1 MDIGIVGLGLIGGS
15 LGRDWRALGHRVW
28 GVSRQAATVEQAVA
42 MGAIDGGSTDLASF
56 HGRPVAVVVICTPLD
71 QVVPTGR
78 ALFPH
83 LETTTVVTDV
93 GSVKAPIVAA
103 LEPAWRRFVGGHPMA
118 GTADQGI
125 QAAQRGLFAGRP
137 YVLTPTAT
145 TDPDTLACLTTLLR
159 PLGCHLHPCD
169 PAAHDQAVAWISHL
183 PVLVSAALVGA
194 SCTGPS
200 PAVLAL
206 AQALASSGF
215 QDTSRVG
222 GGNPDLGLLMAREN
236 RPAVAAALDHY
247 RRQIDYLATLIQ
259 TEDWA
264 ALHTYLRQTQAGR
277 PAFVAPDPPPAA
289 PPQPL

>member
-1 MDIGIVGLGLIGGS
+1 
-15 LGRDWRALGHRVW
+15 
-28 GVSRQAATVEQAVA
+28 

-56 HGRPVAVVVICTPLD
+56 RGRPVAVVVICTPLD
-71 QVVPTGR
+71 WVVPTGQ

-83 LETTTVVTDV
+83 LEAATIVTDV
-93 GSVKAPIVAA
+93 GSVKTAIVSA
-103 LEPAWRRFVGGHPMA
+103 LGPAWQRFIGGHPMA

-125 QAAQRGLFAGRP
+125 QAAQRGLFTGRP

-145 TDPDTLACLTTLLR
+145 TDPDALSCLTDVLQ
-159 PLGCHLHPCD
+159 PLGCHLHSCA

-183 PVLVSAALVGA
+183 PVLVSAALIGA

-200 PAVLAL
+200 PAILAL

-215 QDTSRVG
+215 RDTSRVG

-236 RPAVAAALDHY
+236 RPAVTLALDYY
-247 RRQIDYLATLIQ
+247 RQQIDHLATLIE
-259 TEDWA
+259 TEDWE